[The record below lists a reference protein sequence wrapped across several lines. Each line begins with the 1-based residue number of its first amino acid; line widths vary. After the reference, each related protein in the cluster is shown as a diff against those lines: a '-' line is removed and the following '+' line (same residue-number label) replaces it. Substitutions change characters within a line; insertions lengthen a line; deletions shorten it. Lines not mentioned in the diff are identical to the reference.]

1 MSSHHEADKIREEM
15 ARLRGGLHREV
26 EGIVESARTMTDYRY
41 YLRRYPWGCAAAA
54 VAVGYL
60 IVPNKTRIIS
70 PDVATLKE
78 LAKNN
83 QLLVKAKPEVSKQQP
98 GPLNLLLHLAAS
110 SLVRAGVSYAGQ
122 QASRFFAESQ
132 GQQEQPEPR
141 RQPPRGQ
148 RTQW

>member
-26 EGIVESARTMTDYRY
+26 DDIVEGARTMTDYRY

-78 LAKNN
+78 LAKHN
-83 QLLVKAKPEVSKQQP
+83 QLVVKAKPEVSKQQS
-98 GPLNLLLHLAAS
+98 GPLNLLLQLAANT
-110 SLVRAGVSYAGQ
+110 LVRAGVSYAGQ
-122 QASRFFAESQ
+122 QAGRLFADSQDRQES
-132 GQQEQPEPR
+132 EPPHK
-141 RQPPRGQ
+141 PPTGQ
-148 RTQW
+148 RMQW